1 MQYAVFKLKITVVD
15 VMGGAAMNSQ
25 QQYCLKW
32 NNHQTNLQRVFARL
46 LRNEIFTDVTLACE
60 GHALQAHK
68 LVLSAC
74 SSYFEHLFT
83 MHPDK
88 APLVILK
95 DIKYEDI
102 KAIVEFMYQG
112 EINISQEQLP
122 SLIRTAETLKVK
134 GLAEVSTG
142 SEGQAPP
149 VPQGPPVQPPQPAPP
164 PQQPPQPHP
173 QFAQHP
179 AGAAVPQ
186 SIPLSMVAPTIADS
200 SELQKQVRQR
210 AIVPQPMMAMIGSP
224 LAMPKTWGGQ
234 MLETRPAPDFNPVIS
249 CVAGNAGL
257 DDGNS
262 NGGASSGGSS
272 GRGEHKEVPEG
283 FENIPKLEEF
293 MLTSPIKDSFW
304 KQDTTKYVLMSIRD
318 RKIDLKTGAELLGV
332 SYNTIYG
339 RYREAH
345 GLLSDSPMARA
356 QAQGAAAA
364 AAQSTPPA
372 GAPAAG
378 EQQLVGT
385 PATPVKGRAGG
396 DARLSEKASEF
407 GNIVQMNE
415 YVNSGGSRPSFWEL
429 DATKAVMEAI
439 RDKSIEMKF
448 GAELLGVSYGT
459 LYGRYRENYG
469 YLKANWKQSRRIG
482 AGSLWEEPQTMELLR
497 RVNGGEVSI
506 NEAAEKLGVD
516 YYVLQYQLNLMDMHG
531 AVNSSSVAST
541 GLEDGPP
548 SGLLTKRPSLDAP
561 AAEPSDKRAR
571 VENGS
576 GDSTPAEAEPAAAE
590 QPAAAPAGTEP
601 PPPAG
606 QDAAAAPANGSSEAG
621 AE

>member
-1 MQYAVFKLKITVVD
+1 
-15 VMGGAAMNSQ
+15 MNSQ

-142 SEGQAPP
+142 SEGQQAPAA
-149 VPQGPPVQPPQPAPP
+149 QGPPVAPP
-164 PQQPPQPHP
+164 PPPPP
-173 QFAQHP
+173 P
-179 AGAAVPQ
+179 PVSNVPP
-186 SIPLSMVAPTIADS
+186 SIPMTMVAPS
-200 SELQKQVRQR
+200 MVESPELLKQVRQR
-210 AIVPQPMMAMIGSP
+210 ALAPQPMMSMMGAPMAMQ
-224 LAMPKTWGGQ
+224 KTWGGQ
-234 MLETRPAPDFNPVIS
+234 MLETRPSADFNPVIS

-257 DDGNS
+257 DDSGSGSGNS
-262 NGGASSGGSS
+262 RDA
-272 GRGEHKEVPEG
+272 KEMPDG

-293 MLTSPIKDSFW
+293 MLTSPTKDTFW
-304 KQDTTKYVLMSIRD
+304 KQDTTKYVLLAIRD

-345 GLLSDSPMARA
+345 GLLSDAPMASPARA
-356 QAQGAAAA
+356 ALAA
-364 AAQSTPPA
+364 SA
-372 GAPAAG
+372 GSVSG
-378 EQQLVGT
+378 ELMGT
-385 PATPVKGRAGG
+385 PCTPGKGGPRDSRLGG
-396 DARLSEKASEF
+396 PALDKGAEF
-407 GNIVQMNE
+407 GNVIQMND

-429 DATKAVMEAI
+429 DATKTVMEAI
-439 RDKSIEMKF
+439 RDKSIEMKHA
-448 GAELLGVSYGT
+448 AEVLGVSYGT

-482 AGSLWEEPQTMELLR
+482 AGQPL
-497 RVNGGEVSI
+497 GG
-506 NEAAEKLGVD
+506 AADRG
-516 YYVLQYQLNLMDMHG
+516 
-531 AVNSSSVAST
+531 
-541 GLEDGPP
+541 
-548 SGLLTKRPSLDAP
+548 
-561 AAEPSDKRAR
+561 
-571 VENGS
+571 
-576 GDSTPAEAEPAAAE
+576 
-590 QPAAAPAGTEP
+590 AAAPRQPRRGLHQRGGREAWRRLLR
-601 PPPAG
+601 PAV
-606 QDAAAAPANGSSEAG
+606 PAQPDGHARRDQRDCRR
-621 AE
+621 

>member
-1 MQYAVFKLKITVVD
+1 
-15 VMGGAAMNSQ
+15 MNSQ

-164 PQQPPQPHP
+164 QPQPPQPHP

-200 SELQKQVRQR
+200 SELQKQV
-210 AIVPQPMMAMIGSP
+210 
-224 LAMPKTWGGQ
+224 K
-234 MLETRPAPDFNPVIS
+234 
-249 CVAGNAGL
+249 
-257 DDGNS
+257 
-262 NGGASSGGSS
+262 
-272 GRGEHKEVPEG
+272 G

-606 QDAAAAPANGSSEAG
+606 QDAAAGAGQRQLRGRRRVGRPPPRHTAQAPQHIPLWYTFLR
-621 AE
+621 